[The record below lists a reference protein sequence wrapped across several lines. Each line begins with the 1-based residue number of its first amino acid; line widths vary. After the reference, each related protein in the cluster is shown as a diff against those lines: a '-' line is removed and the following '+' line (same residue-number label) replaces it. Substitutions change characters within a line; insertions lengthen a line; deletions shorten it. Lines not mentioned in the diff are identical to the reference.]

1 MMDVRNYTVEET
13 LKNGLMATIRA
24 VRPDDKSR
32 IVAAFEELEPQSIY
46 TRFFQYKQEL
56 SKAELQ
62 RATEV
67 DFENEVALVATIQQG
82 TRETIIGSGRYVVYG
97 TPEAVRS
104 AEIAFI
110 VEEDYQGQG
119 LAGHL
124 LRHLTRIA
132 RAKGVRQFTAEV
144 LPGNPSM
151 LAVFSRCGL
160 PMETKRLVD
169 IVQVILRLDESTG

>member
-1 MMDVRNYTVEET
+1 MDVRNYAAEET
-13 LKNGLMATIRA
+13 LKNGLLVTVRA
-24 VRPDDKSR
+24 IRPDDKSR
-32 IVAAFEELEPQSIY
+32 IVTAFEALEPQSIY
-46 TRFFQYKQEL
+46 TRFFQYKQAL

-82 TRETIIGSGRYVVYG
+82 TRETIIGSARFIVYL

-119 LAGHL
+119 LASHL
-124 LRHLTRIA
+124 LKHLTRIA
-132 RAKGVRQFTAEV
+132 REQGVPQFTADV

-151 LAVFSRCGL
+151 LAVFSRCGW
-160 PMETKRLVD
+160 PMTTKRRDDL
-169 IVQVILRLDESTG
+169 VQVILKLDE